1 MPSVFARLCQ
11 HCGDEMSE
19 NGRCGFESSIVIL
32 LNSLCLSL
40 NNPSKAGLK
49 LSESERSCTTPHLQ
63 VLRCL
68 KSTLQ
73 VCFDLFQV
81 RMVSL
86 LG

>member
-40 NNPSKAGLK
+40 NNSSKAGLK
-49 LSESERSCTTPHLQ
+49 LSDSERSCTTPHLQ
-63 VLRCL
+63 VLKCL
-68 KSTLQ
+68 TSALH
-73 VCFDLFQV
+73 VCFDLFQIR
-81 RMVSL
+81 RMSL
-86 LG
+86 